1 MRRILS
7 MFFCFLALHSLGQE
21 VISDSTVVIDSTDIG
36 MPAIPIDL
44 EEIND
49 QGKIQSKFGLRFGVS
64 KTQINTASG
73 DVVRV
78 GTNGTPLIENG
89 AVVRDELVSNS
100 AFGNGFQAAFFARFE
115 KGTFYL
121 QPEVIYASK
130 GGKFD
135 FLDRNGNLLNR
146 VDAKFSAIDVPVLLG
161 IRFRDARVF
170 GGPVISY
177 ALSKNEEFIKALE
190 PYTGD
195 DFDNSF
201 FNRPIVNTVF
211 GLGFEFKTFF
221 FDARYE
227 GGITNYGSS
236 IIGPANSPKEFF
248 FGSNQFI
255 LSVGLIK

>member
-7 MFFCFLALHSLGQE
+7 MFFCFMALHSLGQE

-146 VDAKFSAIDVPVLLG
+146 VDAKFSAID
-161 IRFRDARVF
+161 A
-170 GGPVISY
+170 
-177 ALSKNEEFIKALE
+177 AAA
-190 PYTGD
+190 
-195 DFDNSF
+195 SF
-201 FNRPIVNTVF
+201 FA
-211 GLGFEFKTFF
+211 GHDGW
-221 FDARYE
+221 AH
-227 GGITNYGSS
+227 GGATRAGRLSS
-236 IIGPANSPKEFF
+236 AHPR
-248 FGSNQFI
+248 
-255 LSVGLIK
+255 